1 MIDASVEALSG
12 WESFYVIVGSSGA
25 ALTGLQFVVI
35 TLVSE
40 LRRRAAGG
48 TELDAFATPTV
59 VHFSVVLVIASI
71 LSAPWPSV
79 RGPDVAIGVI
89 GAAGLV
95 YTGIVTLRA
104 RRSTR
109 YTPVL
114 EDWVFHVVLPFVAY
128 GTALAA
134 ALAFTAHE
142 TEALF
147 MIAGASLLFLVIGIH
162 NAWDTV
168 AWVTLEAAREERE
181 AHPAAESRPRADET
195 QVELL

>member
-1 MIDASVEALSG
+1 MTEASVQAIAG

-35 TLVSE
+35 TLVSD

-59 VHFSVVLVIASI
+59 VHFSVVLVIAAI

-79 RGPDVAIGVI
+79 RGPDIAIGAIGV
-89 GAAGLV
+89 AGVV
-95 YTGIVTLRA
+95 YTGIITRRA
-104 RRSTR
+104 RRATR

-114 EDWVFHVVLPFVAY
+114 EDWIFHVILPFVGY
-128 GTALAA
+128 GSALAA
-134 ALAFTAHE
+134 SLLFMAHE
-142 TEALF
+142 TLALF

-181 AHPAAESRPRADET
+181 SHAAAEPRPPRDET